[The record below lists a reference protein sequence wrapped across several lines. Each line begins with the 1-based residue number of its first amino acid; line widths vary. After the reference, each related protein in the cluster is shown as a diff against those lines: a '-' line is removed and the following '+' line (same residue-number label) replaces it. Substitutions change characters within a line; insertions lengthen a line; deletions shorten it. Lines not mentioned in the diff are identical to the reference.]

1 MELWRFLLFFYRE
14 TMGIASFSQIQ
25 EFSRVIARQFQPEKI
40 ILFGSYAYGEPTSD
54 SDVDLLVV
62 MPFDGRSV
70 HKEIEIRQAIRAP
83 FALDLLVRSSQQ
95 IQQRLDMGDFFIR
108 DIVEKGRVIYETD
121 YARVGQ

>member
-1 MELWRFLLFFYRE
+1 MR
-14 TMGIASFSQIQ
+14 
-25 EFSRVIARQFQPEKI
+25 IARQFQPDQI
-40 ILFGSYAYGEPTSD
+40 ILFGSYAYGEPTSE

-62 MPFDGRSV
+62 MPLTRRSV

-95 IQQRLDMGDFFIR
+95 TQQRLDMGDFFIR
-108 DIVEKGRVIYETD
+108 DVVDKGRVIYEAD